1 MSCQHGA
8 SLGTTI
14 LLACYLVAQW
24 EVQMCACVSSDCQ
37 ELAVQEELNGYKLS
51 WVNLSQENMEDRV
64 HGEQETQT
72 SSPANRDNYKLL
84 GLLQDGPMSFANW
97 IASTVMIISLLT
109 TCDWK
114 GRKEAWVW
122 RIQIV
127 VSYENSLR
135 GWQSKNCPLLSSMM
149 SIGGW
154 ELESQSHLVIS

>member
-97 IASTVMIISLLT
+97 IASTVMIISSWLPVT
-109 TCDWK
+109 
-114 GRKEAWVW
+114 GKEGKKLGYEEYRLWCHMKTVSEGDRVKTVLYWVPW
-122 RIQIV
+122 
-127 VSYENSLR
+127 
-135 GWQSKNCPLLSSMM
+135 WA
-149 SIGGW
+149 
-154 ELESQSHLVIS
+154 LVAGN